1 MITFEEYQKIDQM
14 DTKLWNIGFIMGF
27 AQDFEDEGWTDVEE
41 NFLEGMD
48 QNNIR
53 ILHSET
59 ALRDS
64 PNLLPED
71 INGWD
76 NQLYFAF
83 GGSADD
89 FMESMIENS
98 GIYEF
103 GAGFI
108 VFDMITKRFCTQ
120 SVDSGELNTGWI
132 WLEQEWFP
140 DDFPEDNE
148 DFLDY
153 LYNYQSMTDELE
165 DMNED
170 DAIKKFKN
178 ITDKY
183 HFYEKFGVND
193 NNHYFSE
200 KLTNDLPDEFTIEN
214 GKYKIHSNIK
224 ERIIFLRENGLEKF
238 DEWIK
243 KEGI

>member
-1 MITFEEYQKIDQM
+1 MITLEEYQKIDEM
-14 DTKLWNIGFIMGF
+14 DTKLWNIGFIWGF
-27 AQDFEDEGWTDVEE
+27 AEDFEDEGWTDEEE
-41 NFLEGMD
+41 NFLKGMD
-48 QNNIR
+48 ENNIR

-59 ALRDS
+59 ALREF

-71 INGWD
+71 DGM

-89 FMESMIENS
+89 FMETMIDNS

-103 GAGFI
+103 GAGFV

-120 SVDSGELNTGWI
+120 TVYSGELDTGWV
-132 WLEQEWFP
+132 WYDKSEGLLFTEFE
-140 DDFPEDNE
+140 NE
-148 DFLDY
+148 NEAFLDY
-153 LYNYQSMTDELE
+153 LVSSLGMDAKDAKKELE
-165 DMNED
+165 
-170 DAIKKFKN
+170 N

-183 HFYEKFGVND
+183 HFYEKYGFND
-193 NNHYFSE
+193 DNHYKSE
-200 KLTNDLPDEFTIEN
+200 KLDSDLPNEFTIEN

>member
-1 MITFEEYQKIDQM
+1 MITLEEYQKIDQM
-14 DTKLWNIGFIMGF
+14 DTKLWNIGFITGF
-27 AQDFEDEGWTDVEE
+27 AEHLDFEDEGWTDREE
-41 NFLEGMD
+41 DFLKGMD
-48 QNNIR
+48 ENNIR

-59 ALRDS
+59 ALREY
-64 PNLLPED
+64 PNLLPRD
-71 INGWD
+71 IDDSN

-98 GIYEF
+98 GIFEF
-103 GAGFI
+103 AAEFI
-108 VFDMITKRFCTQ
+108 VYDMITKRFCTQ
-120 SVDSGELNTGWI
+120 SVDSGELDTGWVGYDK
-132 WLEQEWFP
+132 QEGVVFTE
-140 DDFPEDNE
+140 FENE
-148 DFLDY
+148 NEAFLDY
-153 LYNYQSMTDELE
+153 LVGGLDMDEEDAKKELE
-165 DMNED
+165 
-170 DAIKKFKN
+170 N

-183 HFYEKFGVND
+183 HFYEKYGLND
-193 NNHYFSE
+193 DNHYKSE
-200 KLTNDLPDEFTIEN
+200 KLDNDLPDEFTLDN

>member
-1 MITFEEYQKIDQM
+1 MITLEEYQKIDEM
-14 DTKLWNIGFIMGF
+14 DTKLWNIGFITGF
-27 AQDFEDEGWTDVEE
+27 AEDFEDEGWTDVEE
-41 NFLEGMD
+41 NFLNGMD

-53 ILHSET
+53 ILHSGT
-59 ALRDS
+59 ALREF

-71 INGWD
+71 NWM
-76 NQLYFAF
+76 NQLYFSF

-120 SVDSGELNTGWI
+120 SVDSGELDTGWV
-132 WLEQEWFP
+132 WLERENFQIYP
-140 DDFPEDNE
+140 HGDVYEDE
-148 DFLDY
+148 EAAFLDH
-153 LYNYQSMTDELE
+153 LVGELDMDEEDAKKELE
-165 DMNED
+165 
-170 DAIKKFKN
+170 N

-183 HFYEKFGVND
+183 HFYEKHGLND
-193 NNHYFSE
+193 DNHYKSE
-200 KLTNDLPDEFTIEN
+200 KLDNDLPDEFTIEN

>member
-41 NFLEGMD
+41 NFLEGVD

-120 SVDSGELNTGWI
+120 SVDSGELDTGWV
-132 WLEQEWFP
+132 WLERENFKIYP
-140 DDFPEDNE
+140 HGDVYEDE
-148 DFLDY
+148 EEAFLDH
-153 LYNYQSMTDELE
+153 LVGELDVDEEDAKKELE
-165 DMNED
+165 
-170 DAIKKFKN
+170 N

-183 HFYEKFGVND
+183 HFYEKHGLND
-193 NNHYFSE
+193 DNHYKSE
-200 KLTNDLPDEFTIEN
+200 KLENDLPDEFTIEN